1 MIMGTAGLRQGG
13 DIDQQ
18 APSIGVA
25 PFMVTPNE
33 ERAAQ
38 IKTLHGLLDRLC
50 SPDITLEEAKV
61 LRSQLLDLLQRI
73 NPLLSE
79 ASTPSRHRDD
89 PSAGNPKKTG

>member
-1 MIMGTAGLRQGG
+1 MGTAGLRQGG

-18 APSIGVA
+18 APSIRVV
-25 PFMVTPNE
+25 PLMLTPDE
-33 ERAAQ
+33 KRAAQ

-50 SPDITLEEAKV
+50 SPDITLEEGKV

-79 ASTPSRHRDD
+79 ASTPGRHGDNS
-89 PSAGNPKKTG
+89 SAGNRKITG